1 MTLFETLYVL
11 FFLGIFTLIAT
22 CLYYDHKLKI
32 PPAPTLPWVKRKILK
47 ALKKHLKKEKVF
59 IAELG
64 SGWGGL
70 SAAMARNFPKAGIQG
85 FELSPFPY
93 WFSKL
98 RERRNLRFTR
108 SDIFDQ
114 DLSEFDAVVYYLSPV
129 VAERLSAKL
138 KEELKPGTLIVSNAF
153 QLPGFEPVEV
163 LETNIGV
170 KINIYIYRTP

>member
-1 MTLFETLYVL
+1 MDVFGALYVL
-11 FFLGIFTLIAT
+11 FFLFFFTLIAVS
-22 CLYYDHKLKI
+22 LYYDHKLKI
-32 PPAPTLPWVKRKILK
+32 PPAPTLPWVRAKILK
-47 ALKKHLKKEKVF
+47 ALKTHLKNDTVF

-70 SAAMARNFPKAGIQG
+70 SRAMSRRFPKAGIQG

-98 RERRNLRFTR
+98 REGKKIRFTR

-114 DLSEFDAVVYYLSPV
+114 DLSEYDAIVYYLSPV
-129 VAERLSAKL
+129 VAERLSAKFQA
-138 KEELKPGTLIVSNAF
+138 ELKPGTLIISNAF
-153 QLPGFEPVEV
+153 QLPGFEPVEI

-170 KINIYIYRTP
+170 KIRIYVYKT